1 MKIRLQGIGIIK
13 DSEICLNG
21 LTVITGQNNS
31 GKTTVGKVLYSL
43 IDAVSDLEERAT
55 NDKALYMHKVIRNV
69 RKNLTILNMLKRR
82 ISLAVARTILDD
94 YSTIYEILYNY
105 NSTFYNQKIRLD
117 INEYA
122 DKLVCELERFNVRS
136 FFSTLVFQKIL
147 TQNIPGKFLEECE
160 EEISKSIILLKH
172 ALKVT
177 EQDSNLI
184 EYSKESINQTLRME
198 FSNQIQPVSIHSDK
212 SVIEV
217 KDETNNLLFYL
228 EISENDIVNRGDTV
242 FIRTPFR
249 KSFFI
254 DNPFILDTISNDFV
268 FGQSFVEKE
277 YEVSGSFINNSRIM
291 RHDEKLKEILVRD
304 KNKSVF
310 ESLVPNYALIKIKS
324 EIDKVLPGEFDFTP
338 EGDFYIQNN
347 KKLQLSNLATGSKMF
362 SIIKMLLEKGE
373 LDDTTVLIL
382 DEPEAHLHPSW
393 QNKFAEIIV
402 LLVKLLNVNVLL
414 TSHSPNFVLAID
426 ACMRKYEINDKT
438 NFYQTRQ
445 LEDNSVKYMN
455 VNHDIGE
462 IYADFLQY
470 LSEVKLLRDSFLKMD
485 EDNEEDEDD

>member
-13 DSEICLNG
+13 NSEICLDG

-43 IDAVSDLEERAT
+43 IDAVSDLEERADS
-55 NDKALYMHKVIRNV
+55 DKALYIHNIIRNV
-69 RKNLTILNMLKRR
+69 RENLTILNLIKRR
-82 ISLAVARTILDD
+82 IALADAKKILEDYPTIW
-94 YSTIYEILYNY
+94 EILYDY
-105 NSTFYNQKIRLD
+105 NSTLYNKKIRSD
-117 INEYA
+117 IYEYA
-122 DKLVCELERFNVRS
+122 DRLIDELKTFDLEF
-136 FFSTLVFQKIL
+136 FFSNSMVRKALPQKAD
-147 TQNIPGKFLEECE
+147 NNFLEECRG
-160 EEISKSIILLKH
+160 EISKSIMKLEKTFKTI
-172 ALKVT
+172 
-177 EQDSNLI
+177 EQDANLI
-184 EYSKESINQTLRME
+184 EYAKESINQTLHME
-198 FSNQIQPVSIHSDK
+198 FSKQIQPVSVHSDE

-217 KDETNNLLFYL
+217 KDETDNLLFHL
-228 EISENDIVNRGDTV
+228 EIAENNIANQGDTV
-242 FIRTPFR
+242 FLRTPFK

-254 DNPFILDTISNDFV
+254 DNPFILDTIGNDFV
-268 FGQSFVEKE
+268 FGQFEREYQVSDSFM
-277 YEVSGSFINNSRIM
+277 NRSRIM
-291 RHDEKLKEILVRD
+291 RHDEKLQQILVRD
-304 KNKSVF
+304 KSKSVF
-310 ESLVPNYALIKIKS
+310 ENMVSNQAVLKIKA

-338 EGDFYIQNN
+338 EGDFYIQNG

-402 LLVKLLNVNVLL
+402 LFVKLLHVNILL

-426 ACMRKYEINDKT
+426 AYMRKYEINDKT
-438 NFYQTRQ
+438 NFYQTKQ
-445 LEDNSVKYMN
+445 FEDNCVEYVN

-470 LSEVKLLRDSFLKMD
+470 LSEVKVLRDSFLEMS
-485 EDNEEDEDD
+485 EDNEEDEDDK